1 MARKQKP
8 PRDVV
13 IARLR
18 PHARALFWPTFLLVA
33 VAGAFGYF
41 GGRLPEEWQNWA
53 VLAAAMLLVL
63 FGWFIPLCRWLAKRY
78 TITNRRVIVR
88 DSGGRQEVL
97 HSGGYDITVRKRGL
111 QSLFKSGDVL
121 IGSGPDSSVVLR
133 DVPSVN
139 LVQETLHELVQS
151 NRQELSVGPLFLSE

>member
-18 PHARALFWPTFLLVA
+18 PHARALFWPTSLLVA

-41 GGRLPEEWQNWA
+41 GGRLAEEWQNWA
-53 VLAAAMLLVL
+53 VVAAAVLLVL
-63 FGWFIPLCRWLAKRY
+63 FGWFIPLCRWLSKRY

-97 HSGGYDITVRKRGL
+97 HSGNYDITVRKRGL
-111 QSLFKSGDVL
+111 QSLFKTGDVL
-121 IGSGPDSSVVLR
+121 IGSGPDSSLVLR
-133 DVPSVN
+133 DVPAVN
-139 LVQETLHELVQS
+139 LVQETLYELVDS
-151 NRQELSVGPLFLSE
+151 NRQELSVGPLFVSE